1 MPRCR
6 RQIRGLCVAI
16 RIHHGV
22 SRTLANEDVSVA
34 TVKLSS
40 SSTALLA
47 IKPQKVECRQEARG
61 LVATMGR
68 LETGVLT
75 VLWNQVL
82 QRFQLCSAS
91 LQSADQDLNT
101 ACAIYQSLIVFVQK
115 LRPTYAAVE
124 CTAKQLMNCKE
135 YRHNDAADAQ
145 KKSEIRWI
153 GVAA

>member
-1 MPRCR
+1 M
-6 RQIRGLCVAI
+6 CVAI

-40 SSTALLA
+40 SSTVLLA
-47 IKPQKVECRQEARG
+47 IKPRKRNVDKKH
-61 LVATMGR
+61 MGR

-82 QRFQLCSAS
+82 QQFQLCSAS

-124 CTAKQLMNCKE
+124 CDGSESQPDEAMTA
-135 YRHNDAADAQ
+135 A
-145 KKSEIRWI
+145 
-153 GVAA
+153 G